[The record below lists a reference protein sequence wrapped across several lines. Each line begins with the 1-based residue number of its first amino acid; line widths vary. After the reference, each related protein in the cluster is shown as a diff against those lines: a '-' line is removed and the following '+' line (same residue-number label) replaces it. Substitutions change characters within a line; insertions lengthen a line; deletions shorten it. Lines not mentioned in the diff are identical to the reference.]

1 MSTTITNPWSYSPA
15 QSITGESTGVIAAR
29 RFVKPSGNRT
39 ANGNLAVAQAA
50 AGDRPLGVAADDA
63 TDAGQLVRIARGCGE
78 SRCRGCH
85 RSRCRGPGRHRWRS
99 IYRGRRCH
107 RRPRGVRCRRRR
119 DRRSRPLLDRTK
131 GIEPQ
136 CHPHL
141 FRP

>member
-63 TDAGQLVRIARGCGE
+63 TDAGQLVRIARG
-78 SRCRGCH
+78 
-85 RSRCRGPGRHRWRS
+85 
-99 IYRGRRCH
+99 
-107 RRPRGVRCRRRR
+107 GVAKVVAAGAIAAGAAVQVGTGGAASTAAAGVIVGLAASGAA
-119 DRRSRPLLDRTK
+119 DG
-131 GIEPQ
+131 GIVEVAL
-136 CHPHL
+136 C
-141 FRP
+141 